1 MKEHSDLRFGQWV
14 RATWAG
20 WILGIPLIVA
30 LALAGEA
37 AGIGG
42 AQVFVGAGMGMG
54 IGFMQRRA
62 MKGVL
67 HQSGPWLW
75 SCVVGLAVPF
85 LVTDVAKAVGWNLR
99 YSLHAS
105 VAFGGLIV
113 GAWQALILR
122 QRFRK
127 TGSWVV
133 ASALGWTLAGGRQRS
148 RTPCNGRGYCEGHG
162 RCRLSGDY
170 LGGWARARS
179 GHAMSLIWM
188 LRREPAAL
196 DSRAIVGD
204 VLKQYPQA

>member
-54 IGFMQRRA
+54 IGFMQQRA

-133 ASALGWTLAGGRQRS
+133 ASALGWTLAGGDGS
-148 RTPCNGRGYCEGHG
+148 GRGRPATREVIARGHG
-162 RCRLSGDY
+162 RYRLSGVY

-179 GHAMSLIWM
+179 GHFDIAYLDA
-188 LRREPAAL
+188 PA
-196 DSRAIVGD
+196 
-204 VLKQYPQA
+204 